1 MQLVVRRLAAL
12 VPTLLGVSFV
22 VFMLIRLVPG
32 DPAAVMLGGDAPP
45 DVVQAMRQR
54 LGLDRPLLIQYAGFL
69 RRAVRGDL
77 GYSYFFKD
85 DVNRLILRT
94 LPATVELATVATILA
109 VGIAVPLG
117 VWAAT
122 RPNGPA
128 DLTAS
133 GVAVV
138 GVAMPTFWLG
148 IVLIYFFAV
157 RLRVLP
163 AFGYGGH
170 IWTWAGLQRLVLPA
184 ITLAALML
192 ASTARLTRAAML
204 EVLGEDYIRSARA
217 KGVPGRGVLFHH
229 ALRNALIPVV
239 TNVGLQ
245 IGNLL
250 GGAVLTETVFAWPG
264 VGRLMVDALFR
275 RYYPLIQGTLLVS
288 TILFVL
294 VNLMVDLAYAAI
306 DPRLH
311 RPGR

>member
-1 MQLVVRRLAAL
+1 MQLVVRRMAAL

-32 DPAAVMLGGDAPP
+32 DPAMVMLGVDASPA
-45 DVVQAMRQR
+45 DVLAMRER
-54 LGLDRPLLIQYAGFL
+54 LGLDRSLPIQYLGFL
-69 RRAVRGDL
+69 ARAVRGDL

-85 DVNRLILRT
+85 DVLGLILRT
-94 LPATVELATVATILA
+94 LPATLELAAVATVLA
-109 VGIAVPLG
+109 VGVSVPLG

-133 GVAVV
+133 GIAVV

-148 IVLIYFFAV
+148 ILLIYFFAV
-157 RLRVLP
+157 RLHVLP

-170 IWTWAGLQRLVLPA
+170 IWTWAGLQRLILPS
-184 ITLAALML
+184 ITLAALMM

-204 EVLGEDYIRSARA
+204 EVLGEDYIRSAWA

-275 RYYPLIQGTLLVS
+275 RDYPLIQGTLLVS
-288 TILFVL
+288 TALFVL

-311 RPGR
+311 RQTH